1 MEKEKIIESLKTRLK
16 SEQRELDE
24 LNKEKR
30 ELDLKT
36 LHDVADGS

>member
-1 MEKEKIIESLKTRLK
+1 M
-16 SEQRELDE
+16 DE

-36 LHDVADGS
+36 LHDVLTEAKIVHWMQRT